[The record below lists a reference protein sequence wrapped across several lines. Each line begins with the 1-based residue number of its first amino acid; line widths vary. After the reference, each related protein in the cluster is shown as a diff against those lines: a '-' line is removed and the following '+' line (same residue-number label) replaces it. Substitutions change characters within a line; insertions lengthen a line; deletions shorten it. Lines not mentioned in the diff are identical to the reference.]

1 MRLEFDSLTWRAC
14 SRGRPDRNARPTRRS
29 QIERS
34 SDARESCVA
43 PRHSADHWTSSDSCL
58 VIDLR
63 SDTVTKPTE
72 QMRAAMLAAPVGD
85 DVYAE
90 DPTVNELEQRV
101 AQLLGHEAGLFCVSG
116 SMCNMLGVRLLV
128 EPGQEV
134 VCDVQAH
141 IARAEMGGHAAVH
154 GVTMRTFPSSR
165 GRLQV
170 AEVAKIIS
178 PAAGPY
184 LVSTAAV
191 AIENT
196 HNFGGG
202 TIQPFEELTA
212 VAELCREHSI
222 GYHLDGARLWN
233 AHISTGV
240 ALEAYGRLF
249 DTVSVCFSK
258 GLGAPVGSVLVST
271 AENIARARV
280 LRKRLG
286 GGWRQ
291 AGVLAAAC
299 LYAVDHHV
307 QRLADDHA
315 AARIFADAVAGHVPT
330 AVAPN
335 SVETN
340 VVVIDTGTTPAAA
353 LAAALVERGVLV
365 SALGPFIMR
374 AVTHLDVTA
383 DDCEL
388 AGQLVGKLLAG

>member
-1 MRLEFDSLTWRAC
+1 
-14 SRGRPDRNARPTRRS
+14 
-29 QIERS
+29 
-34 SDARESCVA
+34 
-43 PRHSADHWTSSDSCL
+43 

-72 QMRAAMLAAPVGD
+72 QMREAMLAAPVGD

-101 AQLLGHEAGLFCVSG
+101 AELLGHEAGLFCVSG
-116 SMCNMLGVRLLV
+116 SMCNMIGVRLLV

-134 VCDVQAH
+134 ICDVQAH
-141 IARAEMGGHAAVH
+141 IARAEMGAHAALQ
-154 GVTMRTFPSSR
+154 GVTMRTFPSHR
-165 GRLQV
+165 GKV
-170 AEVAKIIS
+170 VIDEVSKIIS
-178 PAAGPY
+178 PSAGPY

-191 AIENT
+191 AVENT

-202 TIQPFEELTA
+202 TIQPFEELVA
-212 VAELCREHSI
+212 VGELCREHAI

-233 AHISTGV
+233 AHVATGV
-240 ALEAYGRLF
+240 ALESYGRLF

-271 AENIARARV
+271 TENIARARV
-280 LRKRLG
+280 MRKRLG

-299 LYAVDHHV
+299 LYALDHHV

-315 AARIFADAVAGHVPT
+315 AAQVFAEAVASHLAA
-330 AVAPN
+330 AVDPDA
-335 SVETN
+335 VETN
-340 VVVIDTGTTPAAA
+340 VVVINTGSTPAAPIA
-353 LAAALVERGVLV
+353 TAAAERGVLV
-365 SALGPFIMR
+365 SALGPFMIR
-374 AVTHLDVTA
+374 AVTHLDVTVE
-383 DDCEL
+383 DCES

>member
-1 MRLEFDSLTWRAC
+1 
-14 SRGRPDRNARPTRRS
+14 
-29 QIERS
+29 
-34 SDARESCVA
+34 
-43 PRHSADHWTSSDSCL
+43 

-63 SDTVTKPTE
+63 SDTVTKPTQ
-72 QMRAAMLAAPVGD
+72 QMREAMLAAPVGD

-101 AQLLGHEAGLFCVSG
+101 ARLLGHEAGLFCVSG

-141 IARAEMGGHAAVH
+141 IARAEMGAHAALQ
-154 GVTMRTFPSSR
+154 GVTMRTYPSTR
-165 GRLQV
+165 GKVQL
-170 AEVAKIIS
+170 AELAEIIS
-178 PAAGPY
+178 PSAGPY

-191 AIENT
+191 AVENT

-202 TIQPFEELTA
+202 TIQPFEELLA
-212 VAELCREHSI
+212 VGELCREHGI

-233 AHISTGV
+233 AHVATGV

-258 GLGAPVGSVLVST
+258 GLGAPVGSVLVGT
-271 AENIARARV
+271 AENIARARIM
-280 LRKRLG
+280 RKRLG

-299 LYAVDHHV
+299 LYALDHHV

-315 AARIFADAVAGHVPT
+315 AARAFAEAVASHVPA
-330 AVAPN
+330 AVDPEL
-335 SVETN
+335 VETN
-340 VVVIDTGTTPAAA
+340 VVVINTGNTRAAPIAAA
-353 LAAALVERGVLV
+353 AAERGVRI
-365 SALGPFIMR
+365 SALGPYLIR
-374 AVTHLDVTA
+374 VVTHLDVTVA
-383 DDCEL
+383 DCES
-388 AGQLVGKLLAG
+388 AGQLLGKLLSG

>member
-1 MRLEFDSLTWRAC
+1 
-14 SRGRPDRNARPTRRS
+14 
-29 QIERS
+29 
-34 SDARESCVA
+34 
-43 PRHSADHWTSSDSCL
+43 

-72 QMRAAMLAAPVGD
+72 QMRQAMLAAPVGD

-90 DPTVNELEQRV
+90 DPTVIELERRV

-134 VCDVQAH
+134 ICDVQAH
-141 IARAEMGGHAAVH
+141 IARAEMGAHAAVQ
-154 GVTMRTFPSSR
+154 GMTMRTFPSTR
-165 GRLQV
+165 GRLKLE
-170 AEVAKIIS
+170 EVTKIIAPS
-178 PAAGPY
+178 AGPY

-191 AIENT
+191 AVENT

-202 TIQPFEELTA
+202 TIQPFDELTA
-212 VAELCREHSI
+212 VGQLCREHGI

-233 AHISTGV
+233 AHVATGV
-240 ALEAYGRLF
+240 GLEAYGRLF

-291 AGVLAAAC
+291 AGMLAAAC
-299 LYAVDHHV
+299 LYALDHHV
-307 QRLADDHA
+307 QRLADDHV
-315 AARIFADAVAGHVPT
+315 AARIFAEAVAACVPT
-330 AVAPN
+330 AVAPDA
-335 SVETN
+335 VETN
-340 VVVIDTGTTPAAA
+340 VVVIDTGGIPAAPV
-353 LAAALVERGVLV
+353 AAAAAERGALV
-365 SALGPFIMR
+365 SALGPFMIR
-374 AVTHLDVTA
+374 AVTHLDVTVE
-383 DDCEL
+383 DCEW
-388 AGQLVGKLLAG
+388 AGQLVGKLLSG

>member
-1 MRLEFDSLTWRAC
+1 M
-14 SRGRPDRNARPTRRS
+14 
-29 QIERS
+29 
-34 SDARESCVA
+34 
-43 PRHSADHWTSSDSCL
+43 
-58 VIDLR
+58 IDLR

-72 QMRAAMLAAPVGD
+72 QMRAAMLTAPVGD

-101 AQLLGHEAGLFCVSG
+101 AGLLGHEAGLFCVSG
-116 SMCNMLGVRLLV
+116 SMCNMVGVRLLV

-141 IARAEMGGHAAVH
+141 IARAEMGAHAALQ
-154 GVTMRTFPSSR
+154 GVTMRTYPSSR
-165 GRLQV
+165 GKVQL
-170 AEVAKIIS
+170 AELAQIIS
-178 PAAGPY
+178 PSAGPY

-191 AIENT
+191 AVENT

-202 TIQPFEELTA
+202 TIQPFEELLA
-212 VAELCREHSI
+212 VGEWCREHGI

-233 AHISTGV
+233 AHVATGV

-258 GLGAPVGSVLVST
+258 GLGAPVGSVLVGT

-280 LRKRLG
+280 MRKRLG

-299 LYAVDHHV
+299 LYALDHHV

-315 AARIFADAVAGHVPT
+315 AARTFAEAVASHVPT
-330 AVAPN
+330 AVDPEL
-335 SVETN
+335 VETN
-340 VVVIDTGTTPAAA
+340 VVVINTGNTLAAPIAAA
-353 LAAALVERGVLV
+353 AAERGVRI
-365 SALGPFIMR
+365 SALGPYLIR
-374 AVTHLDVTA
+374 VVTHLDVTVA
-383 DDCEL
+383 DCES
-388 AGQLVGKLLAG
+388 AGQLLGKLLSG

>member
-1 MRLEFDSLTWRAC
+1 M
-14 SRGRPDRNARPTRRS
+14 
-29 QIERS
+29 
-34 SDARESCVA
+34 
-43 PRHSADHWTSSDSCL
+43 
-58 VIDLR
+58 IDLR

-72 QMRAAMLAAPVGD
+72 QMRAAMLTAPVGD

-101 AQLLGHEAGLFCVSG
+101 AGLLGHEAGLFCVSG

-141 IARAEMGGHAAVH
+141 IARAEMGAHAALQ
-154 GVTMRTFPSSR
+154 GVTMRTFPSTR
-165 GRLQV
+165 GKVQL
-170 AEVAKIIS
+170 AELAKIIS
-178 PAAGPY
+178 PSAGPY

-191 AIENT
+191 AVENT

-202 TIQPFEELTA
+202 TIQPFEELLA
-212 VAELCREHSI
+212 VGELCREHGI

-233 AHISTGV
+233 AHVATGV

-258 GLGAPVGSVLVST
+258 GLGAPVGSVLVGT
-271 AENIARARV
+271 AENIARARIM
-280 LRKRLG
+280 RKRLG

-299 LYAVDHHV
+299 LYALDHHV

-315 AARIFADAVAGHVPT
+315 AARAFAEAVASHVPA
-330 AVAPN
+330 AVDPEL
-335 SVETN
+335 VETN
-340 VVVIDTGTTPAAA
+340 VVVINTGNTRAAPIAAA
-353 LAAALVERGVLV
+353 AAERGVRI
-365 SALGPFIMR
+365 SALGPYLIR
-374 AVTHLDVTA
+374 VVTHLDVTVA
-383 DDCEL
+383 DCES
-388 AGQLVGKLLAG
+388 AGQLLGKLLSG

>member
-1 MRLEFDSLTWRAC
+1 VHSNGALNP
-14 SRGRPDRNARPTRRS
+14 G
-29 QIERS
+29 
-34 SDARESCVA
+34 SDA
-43 PRHSADHWTSSDSCL
+43 DWSSSRL
-58 VIDLR
+58 LPVIDLR

-72 QMRAAMLAAPVGD
+72 RMRAAMLAAPVGD

-101 AQLLGHEAGLFCVSG
+101 AGLLGHEAGLFCVSG

-141 IARAEMGGHAAVH
+141 IARAEMGAHAALQ
-154 GVTMRTFPSSR
+154 GVTMRTFPSAR
-165 GRLQV
+165 GKVQL
-170 AEVAKIIS
+170 AELAKIIS
-178 PAAGPY
+178 PSAGPY

-191 AIENT
+191 AVENT

-202 TIQPFEELTA
+202 TIQPFEELLA
-212 VAELCREHSI
+212 VGELCREHGI

-233 AHISTGV
+233 AHVATGV

-258 GLGAPVGSVLVST
+258 GLGAPVGSVLVGT

-280 LRKRLG
+280 MRKRLG

-299 LYAVDHHV
+299 LYALDHHV

-315 AARIFADAVAGHVPT
+315 AARTFAEAVASHVPT
-330 AVAPN
+330 AVDPEL
-335 SVETN
+335 VETN
-340 VVVIDTGTTPAAA
+340 VVVINTGNTPAAPI
-353 LAAALVERGVLV
+353 AAAAAERGVRI
-365 SALGPFIMR
+365 SALGPYMIR
-374 AVTHLDVTA
+374 VVTHLDVTVA
-383 DDCEL
+383 DCES
-388 AGQLVGKLLAG
+388 AGQLLGKLLSG